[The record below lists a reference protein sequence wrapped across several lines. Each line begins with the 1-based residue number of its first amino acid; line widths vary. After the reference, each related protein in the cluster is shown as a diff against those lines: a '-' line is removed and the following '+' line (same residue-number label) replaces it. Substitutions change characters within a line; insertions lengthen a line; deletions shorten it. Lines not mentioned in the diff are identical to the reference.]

1 LEWLDEGHYGVFA
14 KKKGEFCEF
23 FGGRVIIF
31 GDTWF
36 MSDEV

>member
-14 KKKGEFCEF
+14 KKGDFYEF

-31 GDTWF
+31 CDTWF
-36 MSDEV
+36 LSDEV